1 MVSFSI
7 IINIEKEIVDSP
19 GALKRNHTIQA
30 IKANITV
37 LYNPH
42 D

>member
-1 MVSFSI
+1 MVSFST
-7 IINIEKEIVDSP
+7 IINMEKEIVDSP
-19 GALKRNHTIQA
+19 DAFKRNHIIQA